1 MTREFSAG
9 GVVVRQIRSR
19 WWLAVIEPAG
29 RLQSGKKTIL
39 ALPKGLVDAGE
50 TAQQTALREVRE
62 ETGVEATLVSK
73 LGDIKYVYTRSWAGG
88 ERVFKVVS
96 FYLLRYESGKLGE
109 IAPEMRIEVRHV
121 EWIPLEDAPS
131 RLAYKGERQM
141 AAKALEYVTRNPEL
155 KSVQEDP

>member
-9 GVVVRQIRSR
+9 GVVVRRMRGR
-19 WWLAVIEPAG
+19 WWLAAIEPAG
-29 RLQSGKKTIL
+29 RSESGKKTVW

-50 TAQQTALREVRE
+50 RPEQTALREVRE
-62 ETGVEATLVSK
+62 ETGAEAALIGK

-109 IAPEMRIEVRHV
+109 IAPEMRVEVRRV
-121 EWIPLEDAPS
+121 EWIPLEDAP
-131 RLAYKGERQM
+131 RLLAYKGEREM
-141 AAKALEYVTRNPEL
+141 AAKALEYITRDPEL
-155 KSVQEDP
+155 KPLKN